1 MLLAS
6 LLHDKNN
13 VVSYI
18 LLLYVEHVPV
28 NFFFHEA
35 DPLNQ
40 EWENSKSAAHEPF
53 SLEVQYSLYGC
64 DIH

>member
-1 MLLAS
+1 MSLAS

-28 NFFFHEA
+28 IFFHEA

-40 EWENSKSAAHEPF
+40 EWENSNSATDEPF
-53 SLEVQYSLYGC
+53 SLEVQYSLYGS